1 MGVQAKRVTPEVMSR
16 TICIFIIVDMQTILS
31 HFIAVSATCKL
42 VATIYAGCNCIFEAV
57 RLILSA
63 MATAWTGKTGLH
75 HALRLRGGP
84 HHALWLRGGPHNA
97 CQVRGGL
104 ATEEQ
109 YQLML
114 HYY

>member
-1 MGVQAKRVTPEVMSR
+1 
-16 TICIFIIVDMQTILS
+16 
-31 HFIAVSATCKL
+31 
-42 VATIYAGCNCIFEAV
+42 
-57 RLILSA
+57 

-75 HALRLRGGP
+75 HDLRLRGGP
-84 HHALWLRGGPHNA
+84 HHAVRLRGVPHNV

>member
-1 MGVQAKRVTPEVMSR
+1 MDVQAKRVTPEVMSH
-16 TICIFIIVDMQTILS
+16 TICIFIIVDMQTVLS

-42 VATIYAGCNCIFEAV
+42 VATIYAGYNCVFEAV

-84 HHALWLRGGPHNA
+84 HNA

-109 YQLML
+109 YQLMNVTL
-114 HYY
+114 LLR

>member
-1 MGVQAKRVTPEVMSR
+1 MDNTRGHPGKALKRVTPEVMSR
-16 TICIFIIVDMQTILS
+16 TICIFIIVDTQTVLS
-31 HFIAVSATCKL
+31 RFISPFLRLSKL
-42 VATIYAGCNCIFEAV
+42 VATIYASFNCVFEAV

-84 HHALWLRGGPHNA
+84 HNA
-97 CQVRGGL
+97 CQVKGGL

>member
-1 MGVQAKRVTPEVMSR
+1 MSVHAKRVTPEVMSG
-16 TICIFIIVDMQTILS
+16 TICIFIIVDMRTGLS
-31 HFIAVSATCKL
+31 RFISPFLRLSKL
-42 VATIYAGCNCIFEAV
+42 VATIYAGCDCVFEAV

-63 MATAWTGKTGLH
+63 MATVWTGKTGLH

-84 HHALWLRGGPHNA
+84 HHALRLRGRGGP
-97 CQVRGGL
+97 QVRGGL